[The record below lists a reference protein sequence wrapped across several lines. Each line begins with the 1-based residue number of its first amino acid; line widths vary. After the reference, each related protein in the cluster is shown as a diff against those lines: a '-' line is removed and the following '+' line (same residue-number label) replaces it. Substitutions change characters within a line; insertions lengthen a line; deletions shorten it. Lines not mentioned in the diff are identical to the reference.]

1 MERSCISYNVTIR
14 QSVMHETLFSQSSTT
29 FVCKC
34 SIGNNTINWVDNKI
48 SLMFVSV
55 TKQQMCKQDVICK
68 SINNVVMSSPKQVLF
83 LYDYTTENNLEIYYS
98 DFELDE

>member
-1 MERSCISYNVTIR
+1 
-14 QSVMHETLFSQSSTT
+14 
-29 FVCKC
+29 
-34 SIGNNTINWVDNKI
+34 
-48 SLMFVSV
+48 MFVSV